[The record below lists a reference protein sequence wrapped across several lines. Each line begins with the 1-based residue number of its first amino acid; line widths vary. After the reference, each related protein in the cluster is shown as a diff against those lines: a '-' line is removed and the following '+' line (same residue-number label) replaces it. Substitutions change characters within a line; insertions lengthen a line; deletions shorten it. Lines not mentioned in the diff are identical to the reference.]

1 MKPHIGEALTALQS
15 PVIFHLQ
22 LSGILSLTQRKPLRH
37 GEGMRMTLGHTA
49 RERKS
54 DKSASV
60 PRIPPAHPRSLLVGD
75 KSLIRCWINYQS
87 LGINP
92 WVAELV
98 QNCRSG
104 ARSLSP
110 SPSLSL
116 FGILLMQIWTRA
128 WVLWLKD
135 LSQNMGWFP
144 DFCFLVNMPTVLDS
158 LVFQGHGYPIWLW

>member
-60 PRIPPAHPRSLLVGD
+60 PRIPPARPRSLLVGD
-75 KSLIRCWINYQS
+75 KSLIRC
-87 LGINP
+87 
-92 WVAELV
+92 
-98 QNCRSG
+98 
-104 ARSLSP
+104 
-110 SPSLSL
+110 
-116 FGILLMQIWTRA
+116 
-128 WVLWLKD
+128 
-135 LSQNMGWFP
+135 
-144 DFCFLVNMPTVLDS
+144 
-158 LVFQGHGYPIWLW
+158 